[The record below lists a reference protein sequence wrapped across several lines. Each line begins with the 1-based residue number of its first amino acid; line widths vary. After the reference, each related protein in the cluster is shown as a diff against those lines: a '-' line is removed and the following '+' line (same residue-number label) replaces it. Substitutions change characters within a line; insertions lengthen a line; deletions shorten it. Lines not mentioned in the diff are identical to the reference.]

1 MRRADR
7 LFQIIQVLRRTRK
20 PLTADAIA
28 AELETSKRTIY
39 RDISTLIE
47 QRVPI
52 RGEAGMGYILE
63 KGFDLPPLM
72 LTPDEI
78 EAAVL
83 GAQWVAAHADPVLAR
98 AAQDLM
104 AKIADTV
111 PERLRP
117 FVLEPAS
124 RARPVWNREPDR
136 IDMVRTRS
144 NIHEGKKITLNYRD
158 EHGRESQRTIWPIA
172 IGYHEAVRIL
182 AAWCELRKDFR
193 SFRTDRVV
201 DAVYHDEKY
210 PERRDLL
217 HLLSGD
223 RHLSPQGE
231 EAHPHEDRQED
242 DRHAI
247 AAPRPA
253 KEPGDA
259 LGEGVG
265 GFQHR
270 RDQVLGQ
277 ERRPGDEEEPGALAI
292 RRQLLRAIVLERF
305 RRFRAG
311 INLVAVRYRP
321 VRTHFDGLGGHDH
334 REVGLLLFGGVD
346 VNVLGFGLFVP
357 SVIV

>member
-39 RDISTLIE
+39 RDIATLIG

-83 GAQWVAAHADPVLAR
+83 GAQWVAGHADPMLAR
-98 AAQDLM
+98 AAEDLI

-124 RARPVWNREPDR
+124 RARPELAKGARPHRHGADAHADSRRQENRLR
-136 IDMVRTRS
+136 
-144 NIHEGKKITLNYRD
+144 YRD
-158 EHGRESQRTIWPIA
+158 EHGRDSERTIWPIA
-172 IGYHEAVRIL
+172 IGYHEAVRML

-201 DAVYHDEKY
+201 DATYLDEKY

-217 HLLSGD
+217 RARWRRSLVWEQ
-223 RHLSPQGE
+223 P
-231 EAHPHEDRQED
+231 ED
-242 DRHAI
+242 I
-247 AAPRPA
+247 
-253 KEPGDA
+253 
-259 LGEGVG
+259 
-265 GFQHR
+265 
-270 RDQVLGQ
+270 
-277 ERRPGDEEEPGALAI
+277 
-292 RRQLLRAIVLERF
+292 
-305 RRFRAG
+305 
-311 INLVAVRYRP
+311 
-321 VRTHFDGLGGHDH
+321 
-334 REVGLLLFGGVD
+334 
-346 VNVLGFGLFVP
+346 
-357 SVIV
+357 